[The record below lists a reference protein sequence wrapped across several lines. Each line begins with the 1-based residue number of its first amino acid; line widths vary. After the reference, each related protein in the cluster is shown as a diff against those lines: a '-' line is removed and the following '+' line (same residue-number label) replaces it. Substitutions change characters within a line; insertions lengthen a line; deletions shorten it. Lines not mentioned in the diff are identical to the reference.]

1 MEMQVCAGFDL
12 ERDFQGGAEGVVRDL
27 QWRSEEGVARG
38 L

>member
-1 MEMQVCAGFDL
+1 MEMQVCTGFDL

-27 QWRSEEGVARG
+27 QLRSDEIVRG